1 MAKDKKFYDDD
12 DGRTIV
18 DMSGLERPSMFGH
31 LPGSRENR
39 AFKAPEER
47 KPHRPG
53 EESGWSRSERG
64 AAVRGALAASLLIAG
79 AYIVG
84 LGAIIAVIYFI
95 ATRVI

>member
-1 MAKDKKFYDDD
+1 MAKDRRHYDDD

-47 KPHRPG
+47 KPHRPW

>member
-31 LPGSRENR
+31 LPRSGENR

-47 KPHRPG
+47 KPHRPW
-53 EESGWSRSERG
+53 EESAWSRSERG
-64 AAVRGALAASLLIAG
+64 AAIRGALAASLLIAG
-79 AYIVG
+79 AYILG
-84 LGAIIAVIYFI
+84 LGAIIAVIYFV
-95 ATRVI
+95 ATRVL